1 MHGSAEQCSRAGW
14 PPSARL
20 ISSRIVGVG
29 EVGDRQ
35 RQRPENAAAIVNALV
50 VLVGPIALLFLLSQL
65 PESPSDTSVTVRAP
79 GASSWRSALA
89 VIGSMLPGLGFGA
102 VVAGWRTRVNARR
115 WLDAGRGDWRGV
127 GEAALFGFAVA
138 LLVLSHGIITRPLEA
153 APYVIAYGGVAA
165 VLGAIVGIILR
176 FTGLITLRILEPD
189 PLIPEPDPLADRP
202 SP

>member
-1 MHGSAEQCSRAGW
+1 M
-14 PPSARL
+14 
-20 ISSRIVGVG
+20 G
-29 EVGDRQ
+29 EVGDRL

-50 VLVGPIALLFLLSQL
+50 VLVGPIALLFLLSQS
-65 PESPSDTSVTVRAP
+65 PESTSDTSVTVRAP

-89 VIGSMLPGLGFGA
+89 VIGWMLPGLGFGA
-102 VVAGWRTRVNARR
+102 LVAGWRTRVNARR

-138 LLVLSHGIITRPLEA
+138 LLVLSDGIITRPLEA
-153 APYVIAYGGVAA
+153 PPYVIVYGGAAA

-189 PLIPEPDPLADRP
+189 PLIPEPDSLADRP
-202 SP
+202 RP